1 MEVSQHQR
9 LTLNKMDLE
18 ELRTLNSAVVQ
29 RIKFLR
35 SEEARKM
42 KRTLFIGSQVSFR
55 DNDGRMA
62 EGKVIKIM
70 RKFAK
75 VDTGGDIWRVP
86 LSSLSK
92 LAASWKRKKSSQSS
106 IRLTGSTRAPAADI
120 TCIEATTDGA

>member
-29 RIKFLR
+29 RIKWIR

-42 KRTLFIGSQVSFR
+42 KRTLFIGTRVSFR

-62 EGKVIKIM
+62 EGEVVKVM
-70 RKFAK
+70 RKSAR
-75 VDTGGDIWRVP
+75 VNTGRETWRVP
-86 LSSLSK
+86 LTALNK
-92 LAASWKRKKSSQSS
+92 LVVA
-106 IRLTGSTRAPAADI
+106 
-120 TCIEATTDGA
+120 

>member
-1 MEVSQHQR
+1 MNVLQHKQ
-9 LTLNKMDLE
+9 TINKMDLA
-18 ELRTLNSAVVQ
+18 ELSALNTAVVQ

-75 VDTGGDIWRVP
+75 VATGGDIWRVP

-92 LAASWKRKKSSQSS
+92 LAA
-106 IRLTGSTRAPAADI
+106 
-120 TCIEATTDGA
+120 

>member
-1 MEVSQHQR
+1 MNVSQHQR
-9 LTLNKMDLE
+9 LTINKMDLE
-18 ELRTLNSAVVQ
+18 ELRALNTNVVQ

-86 LSSLSK
+86 LSSLNK
-92 LAASWKRKKSSQSS
+92 LAA
-106 IRLTGSTRAPAADI
+106 
-120 TCIEATTDGA
+120 

>member
-1 MEVSQHQR
+1 MNVSQHHR
-9 LTLNKMDLE
+9 NTLNKMDLE
-18 ELRTLNSAVVQ
+18 ELRALNTAVVQ

-42 KRTLFIGSQVSFR
+42 KRTLFIGTQVSFR

-62 EGKVIKIM
+62 EGKVTKIM

-86 LSSLSK
+86 LSSLNK
-92 LAASWKRKKSSQSS
+92 LVA
-106 IRLTGSTRAPAADI
+106 
-120 TCIEATTDGA
+120 

>member
-9 LTLNKMDLE
+9 LTINKMDLE
-18 ELRTLNSAVVQ
+18 ELRSLNSAVVQ
-29 RIKFLR
+29 RIKLIR
-35 SEEARKM
+35 SEEGRKM

-75 VDTGGDIWRVP
+75 IDTGGEIWRVP
-86 LSSLSK
+86 LGSLNK
-92 LAASWKRKKSSQSS
+92 LVA
-106 IRLTGSTRAPAADI
+106 
-120 TCIEATTDGA
+120 

>member
-1 MEVSQHQR
+1 MNVLQHKQ
-9 LTLNKMDLE
+9 TINKMDLA
-18 ELRTLNSAVVQ
+18 ELSALNTAVVQ

-86 LSSLSK
+86 LSSLNK
-92 LAASWKRKKSSQSS
+92 LVA
-106 IRLTGSTRAPAADI
+106 
-120 TCIEATTDGA
+120 